1 MNRLARFFPPSPR
14 LRAASGRLRAAET
27 GFELSMTDLRRAALE
42 QVDCHRLLGIA
53 LRASLQPPVLHGEG
67 RS

>member
-27 GFELSMTDLRRAALE
+27 GFELSMTDLRR
-42 QVDCHRLLGIA
+42 
-53 LRASLQPPVLHGEG
+53 G
-67 RS
+67 RP